1 LASLARPLTR
11 SLLLAMSQKIISLQ
25 ALAAGPAGVAVF
37 QLSSADLTP
46 QQRAEGL
53 EPHRHDHYSCFLA
66 EQGTVDMR
74 LDFQPLQLAAGSLLV
89 SYPGQVHELDPPQDF
104 RGWMLVADAKLIAPA
119 TRSCLEQSVP
129 SPALLQLAL
138 AEAAWFRHLFHTLYA
153 AADPQQ
159 PSLFHAEVS
168 YALLNAC
175 LAQALRLLEARPQQV
190 PAHSR
195 RSVALTRQFRQLLH
209 QHFLTCKKPADYA
222 GQLHVT
228 VSHLNDT
235 VKAVTGF
242 SVSYFIQQQVLAHA
256 QRLLRGTDL
265 PVQEIAGQL
274 GYDDFRYFSR
284 MFAKGAGLSPSLF
297 RKQSLLAQPA

>member
-1 LASLARPLTR
+1 
-11 SLLLAMSQKIISLQ
+11 MSQKIIPLQ
-25 ALAAGPAGVAVF
+25 ALAAGSAGVAVF
-37 QLSSADLTP
+37 QLSSADMTP
-46 QQRAEGL
+46 QQREEGI

-74 LDFQPLQLAAGSLLV
+74 LDFQPLRLVAGSLLV
-89 SYPGQVHELDPPQDF
+89 SYPGQVHQLDPPHEF
-104 RGWMLVADAKLIAPA
+104 RGWLLVADAKLVAPP

-129 SPALLQLAL
+129 SPALLQLAP
-138 AEAAWFRHLFHTLYA
+138 AEEAWFRHLLHALHA
-153 AADPQQ
+153 ATDPQQ
-159 PSLFHAEVS
+159 PALCHAEVS
-168 YALLNAC
+168 HALLNAC
-175 LAQALRLLEARPQQV
+175 LTQALHLLAARQQQA

-209 QHFLTCKKPADYA
+209 QHFLRYKKPADYA

-242 SVSYFIQQQVLAHA
+242 SVSHFIQQEVLAHA
-256 QRLLRGTDL
+256 QRLLRCTDL

-284 MFAKGAGLSPSLF
+284 LFAKGAGLSPSLF
-297 RKQSLLAQPA
+297 RKQSLLAQPT